1 MPNFRKVTEPS
12 TDSERFEKIALDE
25 RFISQ
30 FITET
35 PLDRVE
41 AQELRQVMLRALQS
55 LTRYELRVVELR
67 FQHKKSPGQ
76 VASQLRIGR
85 DQLLSLE
92 SQALEK
98 LRIPLAEYLES

>member
-1 MPNFRKVTEPS
+1 MPNFQKVTEPS
-12 TDSERFEKIALDE
+12 THTESFEKIALDE

-30 FITET
+30 FIGET

-85 DQLLSLE
+85 DQLTVVE
-92 SQALEK
+92 GQALEK
-98 LRIPLAEYLES
+98 LRVPLAEYLES